1 MVFRVLFG
9 ILLNFFQP
17 SHPSQEFCQKDQC
30 HEEDMQL
37 AKSWKIPIW
46 VRNVQK
52 SPVLQRFLELPPP
65 ENQSST
71 EELIEQCKKVRQNFE
86 FNIDFQYI
94 ICNFTF
100 PTGKIQ
106 ISWIS

>member
-1 MVFRVLFG
+1 MVVRVLFG

-65 ENQSST
+65 EIQSST
-71 EELIEQCKKVRQNFE
+71 EELIEQCKKVWQ
-86 FNIDFQYI
+86 
-94 ICNFTF
+94 
-100 PTGKIQ
+100 KLQ
-106 ISWIS
+106 IRI

>member
-65 ENQSST
+65 EIQSST
-71 EELIEQCKKVRQNFE
+71 EELIEQCKKVWQ
-86 FNIDFQYI
+86 
-94 ICNFTF
+94 
-100 PTGKIQ
+100 KLQ
-106 ISWIS
+106 IRI

>member
-46 VRNVQK
+46 VRNVLK

-65 ENQSST
+65 EIQSST
-71 EELIEQCKKVRQNFE
+71 EELIEQCKKVWQ
-86 FNIDFQYI
+86 
-94 ICNFTF
+94 
-100 PTGKIQ
+100 KLQ
-106 ISWIS
+106 IRI

>member
-1 MVFRVLFG
+1 MVVRVLFG

-52 SPVLQRFLELPPP
+52 SPVLQRFLELPPL
-65 ENQSST
+65 EIQSST
-71 EELIEQCKKVRQNFE
+71 EELIEQCKKVWQ
-86 FNIDFQYI
+86 
-94 ICNFTF
+94 
-100 PTGKIQ
+100 KLQ
-106 ISWIS
+106 IRI